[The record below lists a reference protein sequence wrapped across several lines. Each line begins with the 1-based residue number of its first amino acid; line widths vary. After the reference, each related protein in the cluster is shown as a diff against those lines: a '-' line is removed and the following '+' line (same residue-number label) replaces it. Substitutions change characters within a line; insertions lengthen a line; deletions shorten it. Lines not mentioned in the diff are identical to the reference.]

1 MLDPEQMGAEA
12 FMSAAT
18 DIGVTF
24 GTMDEK
30 SIALAEN
37 LPKLADALN
46 NQVIPAQDA
55 DEALSALIDDAADG
69 DVVIGD
75 IVTQFEKMPTPLG
88 ETATKGELAA
98 DMMARLGEKA
108 TDATGPLKDAAE
120 YVSDLEVQIGKL
132 DREVVLSFRYETTG
146 TPPTGGGFQPPE
158 YQHGGIVP
166 GPPWQA
172 SLAWVHG
179 QERITP
185 AGHTTSTTSNSYGG
199 DTYNVTINNEMA
211 AAMFLDQQRRERFA
225 RINARM

>member
-1 MLDPEQMGAEA
+1 MGAEA
-12 FMSAAT
+12 FIAATT
-18 DIGVTF
+18 DIGMAF

-30 SIALAEN
+30 SIALAQT
-37 LPKLADALN
+37 LPQLAAALN
-46 NQVIPAQDA
+46 DQVVPAESA
-55 DEALSALIDDAADG
+55 DEALTALIADAEDG
-69 DVVIGD
+69 NVAFGE
-75 IVTQFEKMPTPLG
+75 IVGQFEALPAPLE
-88 ETATKGELAA
+88 ETATKGEQ
-98 DMMARLGEKA
+98 
-108 TDATGPLKDAAE
+108 AAE
-120 YVSDLEVQIGKL
+120 MMNKLGTSAAELGADVQETSGFVSDLEEQIGKL